1 MPQFITVLEFISATK
16 ISRPTVS
23 RKIKAGEIP
32 AVRLGCRVLIPASFL
47 NELEDKARTP
57 KQPAEVQ

>member
-1 MPQFITVLEFISATK
+1 MPQFVTVSEFISATK

-23 RKIKAGEIP
+23 RKIKTGEIP
-32 AVRLGCRVLIPASFL
+32 AVRLGCRVLIPASFF

-57 KQPAEVQ
+57 KQLAEVQ

>member
-1 MPQFITVLEFISATK
+1 MSQFVTISEFILATK

-23 RKIKAGEIP
+23 RRIKTGEIP

-47 NELEDKARTP
+47 NELEEKAWTP
-57 KQPAEVQ
+57 KQPAEVL